1 MIRKNKFFYLTIC
14 LSMLETG
21 IFMGASTKGVVNSER
36 LTERCHKAL
45 PNISVFRSGL
55 AGNVVPTVIS

>member
-1 MIRKNKFFYLTIC
+1 
-14 LSMLETG
+14 MLETG
-21 IFMGASTKGVVNSER
+21 NFMGASTKGVVNFER